1 MKIKLQYITDTG
13 FEWLEEVVEVNDFN
27 YMNVISNYVKKNQKQ
42 ANALE
47 KKWQSDGE
55 EVELSLD
62 VEPINT
68 DFSNELFKRIYT
80 YVENLGKRLVIDK
93 G

>member
-47 KKWQSDGE
+47 KRWQSDGE
-55 EVELSLD
+55 EVELFLD
-62 VEPINT
+62 VEPIDT
-68 DFSNELFKRIYT
+68 DFSDELFKRVYT
-80 YVENLGKRLVIDK
+80 YVQNL
-93 G
+93 

>member
-1 MKIKLQYITDTG
+1 MLKRIKNKPMRL
-13 FEWLEEVVEVNDFN
+13 
-27 YMNVISNYVKKNQKQ
+27 K
-42 ANALE
+42 

-80 YVENLGKRLVIDK
+80 YVENL
-93 G
+93 

>member
-55 EVELSLD
+55 EVELFLD
-62 VEPINT
+62 VEPIDT
-68 DFSNELFKRIYT
+68 DFSDELFKRVYT
-80 YVENLGKRLVIDK
+80 YVQNLQHRL
-93 G
+93 

>member
-1 MKIKLQYITDTG
+1 MKIKLQYTTNTG
-13 FEWLEEVVEVNDFN
+13 YEWLEEVVEVNEFN
-27 YMNVISNYVKKNQKQ
+27 YMNVIDDYIKRNQQQ

-47 KKWQSDGE
+47 NKWQSDGE
-55 EVELSLD
+55 EVELFLD

-80 YVENLGKRLVIDK
+80 YVENL
-93 G
+93 

>member
-13 FEWLEEVVEVNDFN
+13 FEWLEEVVEVNEFN
-27 YMNVISNYVKKNQKQ
+27 YMNVISNYVKKNQQQ

-47 KKWQSDGE
+47 KRWQSDGE
-55 EVELSLD
+55 EVELFLD

-80 YVENLGKRLVIDK
+80 YVENL
-93 G
+93 

>member
-13 FEWLEEVVEVNDFN
+13 FEWLEEVVEVNEFN
-27 YMNVISNYVKKNQKQ
+27 YMNVISNYVKKNQQQ

-55 EVELSLD
+55 EVELFLD
-62 VEPINT
+62 VEPIDT
-68 DFSNELFKRIYT
+68 DFSDELFKRVYT
-80 YVENLGKRLVIDK
+80 YVQNL
-93 G
+93 

>member
-55 EVELSLD
+55 EVELFLD
-62 VEPINT
+62 VEPIDT
-68 DFSNELFKRIYT
+68 DFSDELFKRVYT
-80 YVENLGKRLVIDK
+80 YVQNL
-93 G
+93 

>member
-1 MKIKLQYITDTG
+1 MKIKLQYTTNTG
-13 FEWLEEVVEVNDFN
+13 YEWLEEVVEVNEFN
-27 YMNVISNYVKKNQKQ
+27 YMNVIDDYIKRNQQQ

-55 EVELSLD
+55 EVVLFLD

-68 DFSNELFKRIYT
+68 DFSNELFKKVYT
-80 YVENLGKRLVIDK
+80 YVQNL
-93 G
+93 

>member
-55 EVELSLD
+55 EVVLYHE
-62 VEPINT
+62 VKTINT
-68 DFSNELFKRIYT
+68 DFNNELFKKIYT
-80 YVENLGKRLVIDK
+80 YVQNL
-93 G
+93 